1 MKMADK
7 SSFRNISN
15 PLYWSSVNGE
25 KANSALTA
33 EPVTKQTT
41 DIASGST
48 IHIDRE
54 QNNTAADG
62 QQSAAQVA
70 GANDDEGAGNKAAEV
85 GAVLTSWWTWRND
98 DTNANPLKENR
109 EIDTNQEGEAGP
121 SYWETSYKSIGLMFS
136 SLYAP
141 YETHDGADA
150 PNEATPLV
158 PTTSAR
164 NTSNSMS
171 ASGEA
176 VQAGLWGFVSNG
188 VTSTFSSWM
197 WNTNSV
203 EEETDSGANDPELFK
218 AARAA
223 IEGSR
228 DSVHYAFK
236 SHLREEFANEVELA
250 VSNTKT
256 ELQPV
261 VYTAK
266 RKPIIPNEVKE
277 SNLPRPIDNEIVIT
291 PKTTRALS
299 SGTVKSNESYAS
311 RHQYGTEYLA
321 PYTNETFRTITTITR
336 LRLVAEHVIYQKN
349 SSERHIYRLPDTKV
363 HKRRKKIKK
372 VVVIGVHSFLPIKFV
387 KTIIGHPTGN
397 ASTFTDEA
405 SRAVKTWLE
414 QNSDSDE
421 HDFDIQTIALE
432 GEGLINERVEN
443 LYKLLDN
450 WIETLKQC
458 DFLFVASHSQASVI
472 AIHLLAKLL
481 TEHQQLHL
489 SRKRIGVLCMAGAF
503 MGPSLSSSSKIVIR
517 AYTAAENKIINELF
531 EFQKP
536 QSTSSLRLVESL
548 KVLVHY
554 NVKITLAGL
563 PTDQWIPLYSS
574 FMVNAHHP
582 NIYRCFYI
590 EKQSRF
596 PPFVAALIK
605 IALILKNL
613 GLSDHYILLL
623 LSEKCLLSPQNGGHC
638 KIFEDHLVYTEAI
651 RHSLETTSEH
661 RHTGLQI
668 SKVSIPSASLPQNVY
683 LLPWNVHGLIN
694 DLLTL
699 KNLPTHDLVKCL
711 LNDFQDWNPS
721 SRRWKDLKYSL
732 EALQQTDL
740 QDIFV

>member
-15 PLYWSSVNGE
+15 PLYWSSINGE

-54 QNNTAADG
+54 PNNTASDG
-62 QQSAAQVA
+62 QQNVA
-70 GANDDEGAGNKAAEV
+70 PSTGANDDERAGNKAAEV
-85 GAVLTSWWTWRND
+85 DAVSTSWWTWRNSG
-98 DTNANPLKENR
+98 TNANTLKENR
-109 EIDTNQEGEAGP
+109 DTTQEGEAGP
-121 SYWETSYKSIGLMFS
+121 SYWETSYKNIGSMFS

-141 YETHDGADA
+141 YETHDGDDTQ
-150 PNEATPLV
+150 NEAAPLV
-158 PTTSAR
+158 PTMSAR
-164 NTSNSMS
+164 NASNSTS
-171 ASGEA
+171 GSGEPG
-176 VQAGLWGFVSNG
+176 QAGLWGFVSNG
-188 VTSTFSSWM
+188 LTSTFSSWM
-197 WNTNSV
+197 WNTNTV
-203 EEETDSGANDPELFK
+203 EEEADSGTDDPELFK

-223 IEGSR
+223 IEGSK
-228 DSVHYAFK
+228 DFVHYAFK
-236 SHLREEFANEVELA
+236 SHLREEFPNEVELA

-256 ELQPV
+256 ELRPV

-277 SNLPRPIDNEIVIT
+277 NNLPRQIDNEIVIT
-291 PKTTRALS
+291 PKTSRALS

-321 PYTNETFRTITTITR
+321 PYTNETFRIITTITR
-336 LRLVAEHVIYQKN
+336 LRLVAEHVLYQKN

-372 VVVIGVHSFLPIKFV
+372 VVVIGIHSFLPTKFV
-387 KTIIGHPTGN
+387 KAIIGHPTGN

-414 QNSDSDE
+414 QNSDSDD

-432 GEGLINERVEN
+432 GEGLISERVEN
-443 LYKLLDN
+443 SYRLLEN
-450 WIETLKQC
+450 WIETLNQC

-481 TEHQQLHL
+481 TEHHQLHL
-489 SRKRIGVLCMAGAF
+489 SRKRIGILCMAGAF
-503 MGPSLSSSSKIVIR
+503 MGPSLSSCSKVVIR

-536 QSTSSLRLVESL
+536 QSASSLRLVESL

-554 NVKITLAGL
+554 DVKITLAGS

-590 EKQSRF
+590 EKQSRL

-613 GLSDHYILLL
+613 GLSDHYILLS
-623 LSEKCLLSPQNGGHC
+623 LSEKCLLSPQKGGHC
-638 KIFEDHLVYTEAI
+638 KIFEDHSVYAEAI

-683 LLPWNVHGLIN
+683 LLPWNVRGLIN

-732 EALQQTDL
+732 GALQQADL

>member
-1 MKMADK
+1 M
-7 SSFRNISN
+7 
-15 PLYWSSVNGE
+15 NGE

-41 DIASGST
+41 HIASGST

-54 QNNTAADG
+54 QNYTAADG
-62 QQSAAQVA
+62 QRSVSQAT
-70 GANDDEGAGNKAAEV
+70 GTNDEQGMGNKVDEV
-85 GAVLTSWWTWRND
+85 DAVLSSWWTWRNGG
-98 DTNANPLKENR
+98 TNGNPLKGNR
-109 EIDTNQEGEAGP
+109 ELDTTQEDKAGP
-121 SYWETSYKSIGLMFS
+121 SYWGISYKNIGLMIS
-136 SLYAP
+136 SFYAP
-141 YETHDGADA
+141 YEAHDVAGAPD
-150 PNEATPLV
+150 EATPLV
-158 PTTSAR
+158 LTTSSRSA
-164 NTSNSMS
+164 TNSS
-171 ASGEA
+171 RASGEA
-176 VQAGLWGFVSNG
+176 VKAGLWGFLSNG
-188 VTSTFSSWM
+188 VTTTFSWM
-197 WNTNSV
+197 WNTNTV
-203 EEETDSGANDPELFK
+203 EEETDGGTNDPELFK

-223 IEGSR
+223 IEGCK

-236 SHLREEFANEVELA
+236 SHLREEFANEIELA

-256 ELQPV
+256 ELKPV

-266 RKPIIPNEVKE
+266 RKPIIPNEIKE
-277 SNLPRPIDNEIVIT
+277 STLPRQIDNEIVTT

-299 SGTVKSNESYAS
+299 SGTVKSNESYSS

-321 PYTNETFRTITTITR
+321 PYTTETFRTITTITR
-336 LRLVAEHVIYQKN
+336 LRLVAEHVLYQKN

-363 HKRRKKIKK
+363 HKRRKKIKR

-414 QNSDSDE
+414 QNSDSNE
-421 HDFDIQTIALE
+421 HDFEIQTIALE
-432 GEGLINERVEN
+432 GEGLINERVEH

-450 WIETLKQC
+450 WIENLKHC
-458 DFLFVASHSQASVI
+458 DFLFIASHSQASII

-489 SRKRIGVLCMAGAF
+489 SHKRIGLLCMAGAF

-517 AYTAAENKIINELF
+517 AYTAVENKIINELF

-536 QSTSSLRLVESL
+536 QSASSLRLVESL

-554 NVKITLAGL
+554 NVKITFAGL

-613 GLSDHYILLL
+613 GLSDHCILLL

-638 KIFEDHLVYTEAI
+638 KIFEDHLVYAEAI

-668 SKVSIPSASLPQNVY
+668 SKVSLPSASLPQNVY
-683 LLPWNVHGLIN
+683 LLPWNVRGLIN

-699 KNLPTHDLVKCL
+699 KNLPTHDLVKYL
-711 LNDFQDWNPS
+711 LNDFQNWNPS